1 MQHEILSIGQPWPGQ
16 VFASQD
22 ELSRIVTSLDARFLQ
37 VGTTLAAAVESID
50 KVVASLNEVGTVFE
64 RGDAAAAVDNLTRAA
79 RRLFDVSAQVAD
91 RAAEVSLIRTAS
103 STLRKYV
110 DDVQRTLEVL
120 QIYSMNVKIAASGAP
135 DFVEFADV
143 MRQQLHDGKLEADG
157 FGIKLEQLEVSLAG
171 MERTDRQLASECARV
186 VPQVPER
193 LLQDASDLRDH
204 QAQLAKLADATG
216 QIARSIQGNVAA
228 VLGAIQIGDIARQR
242 LEHVL
247 TGCTLLEAFLAGP
260 DCVAEI
266 GTQTR
271 HHVLA
276 MLVAQLFDTAADFRR
291 ETEVVIGSLRA
302 LGPQAGRLLALKD
315 HGGSGDGGQI
325 FLRRLE
331 SGIADAAAMLA
342 QLHCADRQA
351 DETLKIIIATVS
363 DLSTRVVAIR
373 DLRLDVQQMAINI
386 GLRCRRVEAI
396 GKAVTVISNEIR
408 GYSEKLDTTIC
419 GITKSADE
427 LNMISL
433 RMRDRSEAAGAGA
446 GDELTRSLDAIREG
460 ARRTEQAMNNAT
472 NEANGILA
480 MLRQTTDELEAG
492 LDLGGIIEGIAT
504 TLSAEVDT
512 EAALPPD
519 VNHPA
524 RIVLDEIAR
533 TYTMA
538 SERRIHDQF
547 RIGEAVSFSA
557 APVSGAAAG
566 GDDDDALF
574 DDALF

>member
-1 MQHEILSIGQPWPGQ
+1 MQHQILSIEQPWPGQ

-37 VGTTLAAAVESID
+37 VGTTLAAAVEAID
-50 KVVASLNEVGTVFE
+50 KVVASLNVVGTVFQS
-64 RGDAAAAVDNLTRAA
+64 GDAAAAVDNLTRAA

-91 RAAEVSLIRTAS
+91 RTSEVSLIRSAS
-103 STLRKYV
+103 STLRKFV
-110 DDVQRTLEVL
+110 DEVQRTLEVL

-143 MRQQLHDGKLEADG
+143 MRQQLTDGKVEADG
-157 FGIKLEQLEVSLAG
+157 FGIKLEQLEASLAG
-171 MERTDRQLASECARV
+171 MERTDRLLASECARV

-204 QAQLAKLADATG
+204 QAQLAKLAESTG
-216 QIARSIQGNVAA
+216 QLARSIQGNVAA

-247 TGCTLLEAFLAGP
+247 TGATLLEAFLAGP
-260 DCVAEI
+260 DGTAEI
-266 GTQTR
+266 GAQTR

-276 MLVAQLFDTAADFRR
+276 MLVAQLFDTASDFRR
-291 ETEVVIGSLRA
+291 ETEIVIGSLRA

-315 HGGSGDGGQI
+315 HGGNGDDGQI

-331 SGIADAAAMLA
+331 TGIADAAAMLA

-351 DETLKIIIATVS
+351 DETLKIIVATVA

-386 GLRCRRVEAI
+386 GLRCRRVESI
-396 GKAVTVISNEIR
+396 GRAVTVISNEIR
-408 GYSEKLDTTIC
+408 GYSEKLDATIG

-433 RMRDRSEAAGAGA
+433 RMRDRSDAAGAGA

-460 ARRTEQAMNNAT
+460 ARLTEQAMNSAT
-472 NEANGILA
+472 AEANGILG

-504 TLSAEVDT
+504 TLAAEVGRG
-512 EAALPPD
+512 EPLSPD
-519 VNHPA
+519 VDHPA
-524 RIVLDEIAR
+524 RLVLDEIAR

-547 RIGEAVSFSA
+547 RIGE
-557 APVSGAAAG
+557 PITLAAASTMGG
-566 GDDDDALF
+566 GDGDDDALF

>member
-1 MQHEILSIGQPWPGQ
+1 MQHQVLSIEQPWPGQ

-37 VGTTLAAAVESID
+37 VGTTLAAAVEAID
-50 KVVASLNEVGTVFE
+50 KVVASLNIVGTVFQS
-64 RGDAAAAVDNLTRAA
+64 GDAAAAVDNLTSAA
-79 RRLFDVSAQVAD
+79 RRLFDVSAQVSD
-91 RAAEVSLIRTAS
+91 RASEVSLIRSAS

-110 DDVQRTLEVL
+110 DEVQRTLEVL

-143 MRQQLHDGKLEADG
+143 MRQQLTDGKIEADG
-157 FGIKLEQLEVSLAG
+157 FGIKLEQLEASLAG
-171 MERTDRQLASECARV
+171 MERTDRLLASECARV

-193 LLQDASDLRDH
+193 LLQDASDLREH
-204 QAQLAKLADATG
+204 QAQLAKLAESTG
-216 QIARSIQGNVAA
+216 QMARSIQGNVAA

-247 TGCTLLEAFLAGP
+247 TGCTLLDAFLAGP
-260 DCVAEI
+260 EGAADI
-266 GTQTR
+266 GAQTR

-276 MLVAQLFDTAADFRR
+276 MLVAQLVDTACDFRR

-315 HGGSGDGGQI
+315 HGGNGEDGQI

-331 SGIADAAAMLA
+331 TGIADAAAMLA

-351 DETLKIIIATVS
+351 DETLKIIIATVA

-386 GLRCRRVEAI
+386 GLRCRRVESI
-396 GKAVTVISNEIR
+396 GRAVTVISNEIR
-408 GYSEKLDTTIC
+408 GYSEKLDATIG

-433 RMRDRSEAAGAGA
+433 RMRDRSNAAGAGA

-460 ARRTEQAMNNAT
+460 ARRTEQAMKSAT
-472 NEANGILA
+472 TEANGILG

-504 TLSAEVDT
+504 TLADEVGSG
-512 EAALPPD
+512 APLPPD
-519 VNHPA
+519 VDHPA
-524 RIVLDEIAR
+524 RLVLDEIAR

-547 RIGEAVSFSA
+547 RIGEPIAL
-557 APVSGAAAG
+557 AAAATMG
-566 GDDDDALF
+566 GDDGDDDALF

>member
-1 MQHEILSIGQPWPGQ
+1 MQHQILSIEQPWPGQ

-37 VGTTLAAAVESID
+37 VGTTLAAAVEAID
-50 KVVASLNEVGTVFE
+50 KVVASLNVVGTVFQS
-64 RGDAAAAVDNLTRAA
+64 GDAAAAVDNLTHAA
-79 RRLFDVSAQVAD
+79 RRLFDVSAQVSD
-91 RAAEVSLIRTAS
+91 RASEVSLIRSAS

-110 DDVQRTLEVL
+110 DEVQRTLEVL
-120 QIYSMNVKIAASGAP
+120 QIYSMNVKIAASGAS

-143 MRQQLHDGKLEADG
+143 MRQQLTDGKVEADG
-157 FGIKLEQLEVSLAG
+157 FGIKLEQLEASLAG
-171 MERTDRQLASECARV
+171 MERTDRLLASECARV

-204 QAQLAKLADATG
+204 QAQLAKLAESTG
-216 QIARSIQGNVAA
+216 QLARSIQGNVAA

-247 TGCTLLEAFLAGP
+247 TGATLLEAFLAGP
-260 DCVAEI
+260 DGAAEI
-266 GTQTR
+266 GAQTR

-276 MLVAQLFDTAADFRR
+276 MLVAQLFDTASDFRR

-315 HGGSGDGGQI
+315 HGGNGDDGQI

-331 SGIADAAAMLA
+331 TGISDAAAMLA

-351 DETLKIIIATVS
+351 DETLKIIVATVA

-386 GLRCRRVEAI
+386 GLRCRRVESI
-396 GKAVTVISNEIR
+396 GRAVTVISNEIR
-408 GYSEKLDTTIC
+408 GYSEKLDATIG

-433 RMRDRSEAAGAGA
+433 RMRDRSDAAGAGA

-460 ARRTEQAMNNAT
+460 ARLTEQAMNSAT
-472 NEANGILA
+472 AEANGILG

-504 TLSAEVDT
+504 TLAAEVGAG
-512 EAALPPD
+512 EPLSPD
-519 VNHPA
+519 VDHPA
-524 RIVLDEIAR
+524 RLVLDEIAR

-547 RIGEAVSFSA
+547 RIGE
-557 APVSGAAAG
+557 PITLAAASTMGG
-566 GDDDDALF
+566 GDGDDDALF